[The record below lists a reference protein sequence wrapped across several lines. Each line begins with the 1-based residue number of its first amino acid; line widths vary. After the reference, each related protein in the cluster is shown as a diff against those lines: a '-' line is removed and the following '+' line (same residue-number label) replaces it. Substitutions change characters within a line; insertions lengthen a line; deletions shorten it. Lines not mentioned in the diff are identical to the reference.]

1 MSTQGIHPVVLTIL
15 DGWGYSLDSS
25 GNAVMN
31 AKTPILDSL
40 LNNYPTTFLEASGK
54 AVGLPDDQVGN
65 SEVGHTTI
73 GAGRVIRQELVR
85 ISDSIADGSF
95 FYNPVLLK
103 ICTDLEA
110 NQKKL
115 HLIGLCSDGGVHSH
129 IDHLFALIKLTQK
142 YNLSQVCIHFIADG
156 RDTGQ
161 YSALQFV
168 DQIENFI
175 KDMNNVVICSVM
187 GRYYAMDRDCRWNR
201 TELAYNILTN
211 NSIKASNNVK
221 NVVNKLYEDGISDE
235 FLPPTQIENYNIIE
249 DDGVIFFNYRPD
261 RMRQLLQSFVK
272 TNFKGFKRNLISS
285 LNLATFTQYASSL
298 IMPIVFPPTKLD
310 NFLGEIVSKHSLR
323 QFRISETEK
332 YAHVTYFLNGGIE
345 EPFLG
350 EDRELISSPKVPTY
364 DLSPEMAS
372 TEITGSLINAIE
384 QKCYSLIVVNYANPD
399 MLGHTGNFD
408 ATVKAMEIV
417 DIHIGKVI
425 EAVSKVNGTLIIT
438 ADHGNAETM
447 YNTDGKPHTAHTM
460 NTVPF
465 ILIEGERNI
474 IDGHGG
480 NVELKKTG
488 SLTDIAPTILEILK
502 IPQPKEMNG
511 KSLIKPF
518 FHEVRSK

>member
-1 MSTQGIHPVVLTIL
+1 MSTQGICPVVLTIV

-54 AVGLPDDQVGN
+54 AVGLPEDQVGN

-85 ISDSIADGSF
+85 ISDSIKDKSF
-95 FYNPVLLK
+95 FDNPVLVK

-129 IDHLFALIKLTQK
+129 INHLLALIELTQK
-142 YNLSQVCIHFIADG
+142 YNLSKICIHFIADG

-161 YSALQFV
+161 YSALQFL
-168 DQIENFI
+168 DQIESFI
-175 KDMNNVVICSVM
+175 KHMDNVTICSIT
-187 GRYYAMDRDCRWNR
+187 GRYYAMDRDSRWKR
-201 TELAYNILTN
+201 TELAYNILTKPL
-211 NSIKASNNVK
+211 IKDHKNVK
-221 NVVNKLYEDGISDE
+221 TVVNEFYQEGISDE
-235 FLPPTQIENYNIIE
+235 FLPPTQLENDYVVEN
-249 DDGVIFFNYRPD
+249 DGVVFFNYRPD

-272 TNFKGFKRNLISS
+272 TNFKGFERSLISS

-298 IMPIVFPPTKLD
+298 IVPVIFPPNKLN
-310 NFLGEIVSKHSLR
+310 NFLGEIVSKNSLR

-332 YAHVTYFLNGGIE
+332 YAHVTYFFNGGVE

-350 EDRELISSPKVPTY
+350 EDRELISSPKVTTY
-364 DLSPEMAS
+364 DLSPEMSSA
-372 TEITGSLINAIE
+372 EITYSLINAIE
-384 QKCYSLIVVNYANPD
+384 QECYSLIIVNYANPD
-399 MLGHTGNFD
+399 MLGHTGNFE

-417 DIHIGKVI
+417 DVHIGRII
-425 EAVSKVNGTLIIT
+425 EAVSRINGTLIIT

-447 YNTDGKPHTAHTM
+447 YNNNGAPHTAHTM

-465 ILIEGERNI
+465 ILLEGEKTT

-480 NVELKKTG
+480 NVELRSKG
-488 SLTDIAPTILEILK
+488 SLTDIAPTILDILK
-502 IPQPKEMNG
+502 IQQPEEMNG
-511 KSLIKPF
+511 KSLIEPCSYEIRCK
-518 FHEVRSK
+518 